1 MDKYHLTRAIDATY
15 EGAIERVTAALKTEG
30 FGVLTQIDV
39 KSTLKAK
46 LDVDFRNYVI
56 LGACHPQF
64 AYRALQAEDKI
75 GVYLPCNVVVQERAD
90 GTVEV
95 SAMNPLVA
103 MQGVNNPGMGEI
115 ASGVTSALAR
125 VLEKL

>member
-1 MDKYHLTRAIDATY
+1 MDKYHLTRAIDATF

-30 FGVLTQIDV
+30 FGFLTQIDV

-56 LGACHPQF
+56 LGACHPQS